1 MNRNVRG
8 MRASARPDKHDWYQ
22 IRNAAE
28 EDEGPAEILI
38 YDEIGYGWY
47 GGVSA
52 QNFAK
57 ELGAISADEITVRL
71 NSPGGDVYDGIAILN
86 ALRSH
91 KARVTVYVDGLAAS
105 AASFIAMA
113 GDEVVMRRNSE
124 MMIHDASCLGIG
136 NAGEMR
142 KVADDL
148 DRVSNNIASIYA
160 ERAGGTTDEWREIM
174 LAETWYSA
182 QEAVDAGLA
191 NRVDAKAE
199 TGEDDKAAAKNSFD
213 LSIFNYAGRREAP
226 APPQIVR
233 HEDRAGSRPSASHR
247 APTTPAAR
255 SVGSTR
261 KGGSTV
267 ALTLTDEQE
276 TSVLEALGLKEGATA
291 DDVVTA
297 VEELATAP
305 EEGGSESENAAT
317 GATTAR
323 LPEGVVAVD
332 ADQFAALQAQ
342 AARGAAA
349 AERQES
355 EDRVR
360 LVDDA
365 IRAGKFPTA
374 KREHWLNYLKAD
386 PKGGR
391 EVLASLAEGL
401 IPVGESIG
409 HAQEHETTVS
419 DESLDDF
426 AAQFGLSKGALRA

>member
-1 MNRNVRG
+1 MNRNERR

-28 EDEGPAEILI
+28 EDDGPAEILI

-124 MMIHDASCLGIG
+124 MMIHDASCFGIG

-191 NRVDAKAE
+191 NRVDVKAE
-199 TGEDDKAAAKNSFD
+199 TEEDDNGAAKNSFD

-233 HEDRAGSRPSASHR
+233 HENRAGSRPSASHR

-276 TSVLEALGLKEGATA
+276 TSLLEALGLEEGATA
-291 DDVVTA
+291 DEVVTA

-305 EEGGSESENAAT
+305 EEGESESAHALGVTTIDAAI
-317 GATTAR
+317 
-323 LPEGVVAVD
+323 LND
-332 ADQFAALQAQ
+332 LKAQ
-342 AARGAAA
+342 AARGVAA

-355 EDRVR
+355 DDRTR

>member
-22 IRNAAE
+22 IRNAAD

-124 MMIHDASCLGIG
+124 MMIHDASCFGIG

-191 NRVDAKAE
+191 NRVDAKADTE
-199 TGEDDKAAAKNSFD
+199 EDDKAAAKNSFD

-276 TSVLEALGLKEGATA
+276 TSVLEALGLEEGATA

-297 VEELATAP
+297 IEELATAP
-305 EEGGSESENAAT
+305 DEGESESAHAL
-317 GATTAR
+317 GVTTI
-323 LPEGVVAVD
+323 D
-332 ADQFAALQAQ
+332 AGILNELKAQ

-355 EDRVR
+355 EDRTR
-360 LVDDA
+360 LVDAA

-374 KREHWLNYLKAD
+374 KREHWLNYLEAD

-409 HAQEHETTVS
+409 HAQEHESTVS